1 MVSRYSIIQYVPNP
15 IADERM
21 NIGVLAFDNENVRVQ
36 FLRNWSRVHD
46 FGGENI
52 RFLRDFAKKMQDSV
66 EKEIFFAKNEDKNI
80 SRQEYLQKIT
90 QESIN
95 SIQFTESKASLMDV
109 DTLLQDI
116 VSICLIDSI
125 TKKALLRDR
134 QGASK
139 LANSRIKQAVTKY
152 LGGDSEGLLQK
163 HYSISGKHEKHEFD
177 IAVANGHPYFATHG
191 VSFEINPKKNLLD
204 ALSYSIIDIKE
215 LDQNIPLGIF
225 VLPPKKNLSK
235 NYNDLQKIYNSR
247 TETFRE
253 IGAEVL
259 KEDELNDWVHSVL
272 VSTNLIEV

>member
-52 RFLRDFAKKMQDSV
+52 RFLRDFAKKMQDSI
-66 EKEIFFAKNEDKNI
+66 EKEIFFSKNEDKNI
-80 SRQEYLQKIT
+80 SRQECLKKIT
-90 QESIN
+90 QESMN

-109 DTLLQDI
+109 DTLLEDI
-116 VSICLIDSI
+116 VSICLIDPI
-125 TKKALLRDR
+125 TKKSLLRDR

-139 LANSRIKQAVTKY
+139 LATSQIKQAVTKY
-152 LGGDSEGLLQK
+152 LGSDAEGLLQK
-163 HYSISGKHEKHEFD
+163 QYSILGKHEKHEFD
-177 IAVANGHPYFATHG
+177 IAVANGHPYFATHA
-191 VSFEINPKKNLLD
+191 VSFEINPKKNVLD

-225 VLPPKKNLSK
+225 VLPPNKDLCTDYS
-235 NYNDLQKIYNSR
+235 DLQKIYNSR

-253 IGAEVL
+253 IGAEVI
-259 KEDELNDWVHSVL
+259 KEDELNDWVRSVL